1 MKICIFGNK
10 KSTEKLIEHLTNE
23 GYDLACLVCLNF
35 MESKKIEISGKSSLL
50 DELCKKK
57 YINIFKTKNYSL
69 SDKEDLNFFKKEKFD
84 LGICTGWQRLI
95 PDNIIET
102 FKNGIFGWHGSGFE
116 FPNGRG
122 RSPLNW
128 SIRLGLK
135 KIYHNCFQYASGADT
150 GKVFDTKVITI
161 NDSDHIADLQRK
173 ALSHIFESSVSLIK
187 SIQDNNLSLFE
198 QPDYPFISF
207 PSLNESSGELFI
219 DKISSRSALQII
231 RSCSRPFP
239 GAYFQD
245 EQKIRLWDAEI
256 CKVKHSEMS
265 SNNNSF
271 IKKDIL
277 YLRFRDGWLMSN
289 NFEYC

>member
-10 KSTEKLIEHLTNE
+10 KSTEKLIEHLTNQ
-23 GYDLACLVCLNF
+23 GFDLACLVCLDF
-35 MESKKIEISGKSSLL
+35 EESKKIEISGKSSLL
-50 DELCKKK
+50 DDLCKKK
-57 YINIFKTKNYSL
+57 YINIYKTKNYSL
-69 SDKEDLNFFKKEKFD
+69 SDKEDLNFFKREKFD
-84 LGICTGWQRLI
+84 LGICTGWQRII
-95 PDNIIET
+95 PNSIIET

-135 KIYHNCFQYASGADT
+135 SIYHNCFQYASGVDT
-150 GKVFDTKVITI
+150 GKVFDTKVIII

-173 ALSHIFESSVSLIK
+173 ALNHIFESSENLIK

-219 DKISSRSALQII
+219 DKISTRSALQII
-231 RSCSRPFP
+231 RSCSKPFP

-245 EQKIRLWDAEI
+245 EQKIRVWDAEI
-256 CKVKHSEMS
+256 CKVKHSELI
-265 SNNNSF
+265 SNKNSF

-277 YLRFRDGWLMSN
+277 YLRLRDGWLRSN
-289 NFEYC
+289 NFEFC

>member
-23 GYDLACLVCLNF
+23 GYDLACLVCLDFTKFKN
-35 MESKKIEISGKSSLL
+35 IEISGKSSLL
-50 DELCKKK
+50 DDLCKEK
-57 YINIFKTKNYSL
+57 YINIFKTNNYSL
-69 SDKEDLNFFKKEKFD
+69 SDKEDINFFKKEKFD

-95 PDNIIET
+95 PDNIIRT

-135 KIYHNCFQYASGADT
+135 NVYHNCFQYASGADT
-150 GKVFDTKVITI
+150 GKVFDTRVIKI
-161 NDSDHIADLQRK
+161 NNYDHIADLQRK
-173 ALSHIFESSVSLIK
+173 ALNHIFESSVNLIK
-187 SIQDNNLSLFE
+187 SIEDNNLTLFE

-207 PSLNESSGELFI
+207 PSLNESSGELLI
-219 DKISSRSALQII
+219 DRISTSSALQII
-231 RSCSRPFP
+231 RSCSKPFP
-239 GAYFQD
+239 GAYFQG
-245 EQKIRLWDAEI
+245 EQKIRIWDAEI
-256 CKVKHSEMS
+256 CKVKHSEMIL
-265 SNNNSF
+265 NNNF

-277 YLRFRDGWLMSN
+277 YLRFKDGWISSN
-289 NFEYC
+289 SFEYC